1 MANFQ
6 LLDSRH
12 LMNDPIMMMTFIR
25 PKKRLKSLLQ
35 ALQEFILT
43 EYSAAC
49 CVGSML
55 LQNLY
60 PKGQNSVIPRPL
72 AAGIGI
78 LKVLPVYSKKNMG
91 PE

>member
-1 MANFQ
+1 M
-6 LLDSRH
+6 
-12 LMNDPIMMMTFIR
+12 PG
-25 PKKRLKSLLQ
+25 
-35 ALQEFILT
+35 FILT

-78 LKVLPVYSKKNMG
+78 LKVLPVYFLGSVRFLKEFGVKFSVAPQCIMKVH
-91 PE
+91 

>member
-1 MANFQ
+1 MDSSQLWLHRFQ
-6 LLDSRH
+6 GTERGKVEQSVCHQTD
-12 LMNDPIMMMTFIR
+12 I
-25 PKKRLKSLLQ
+25 KQ
-35 ALQEFILT
+35 AFILT

-78 LKVLPVYSKKNMG
+78 LKVLPVY
-91 PE
+91 